1 MEYITIKN
9 KITNKEATNIVL
21 GLARNKLDEMRVER
35 VKKTNS
41 MFENAEI
48 RKCQQA
54 MEIVKDLMTNK
65 SAT

>member
-1 MEYITIKN
+1 MEIITIKN
-9 KITNKEATNIVL
+9 QITNKEALNMVL
-21 GLARNKLDEMRVER
+21 TLARNQLDEIRVER

-65 SAT
+65 EPS